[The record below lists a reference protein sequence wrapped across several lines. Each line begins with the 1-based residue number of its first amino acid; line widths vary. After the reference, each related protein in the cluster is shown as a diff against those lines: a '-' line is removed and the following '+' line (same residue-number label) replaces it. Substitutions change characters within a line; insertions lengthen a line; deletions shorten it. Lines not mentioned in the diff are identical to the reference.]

1 LPVPDS
7 GAFAIVA
14 LALFAGGAAK
24 GIVGFGIQIVSLAI
38 LTIAQDLLTA
48 MAVLLAPTIAT
59 NIWQALVGPDARLL
73 WRRLWPF
80 LLAVA
85 GAVFIGSL
93 ALRRVELRLLTAMLG
108 IVTLVY
114 SVSGLAGFRL
124 ALSARAE
131 RWLAPIFGVANGL
144 ITGMTGAS
152 VIPGT
157 LYLQALDFERDR
169 LVQAMGM
176 LYLASAAALA
186 LAMYFNGL
194 LNPQL
199 GVLSV
204 VAIIPAIVG
213 MIAGQRIRR
222 HISES
227 WFRRIFYL
235 ALLGLGLRLL
245 IGSG

>member
-1 LPVPDS
+1 MAASSV
-7 GAFAIVA
+7 FAIVA
-14 LALFAGGAAK
+14 LALFFGGTAK

-38 LTIAQDLLTA
+38 LSIAFDLLTA

-59 NIWQALVGPDARLL
+59 NIWQALVGRDTRVLL
-73 WRRLWPF
+73 RRLWPF

-93 ALRRVELRLLTAMLG
+93 ALRRVELHLLTAMLG

-114 SVSGLAGFRL
+114 SVSGIAGFRL
-124 ALSARAE
+124 AVPARSE
-131 RWLAPIFGVANGL
+131 SWLGPVFGVANGL

-157 LYLQALDFERDR
+157 LYLQALEFGRDR

-176 LYLASAAALA
+176 LYLVSAGALA
-186 LAMYFNGL
+186 LAMLANGL

-199 GVLSV
+199 GLLSAAAV
-204 VAIIPAIVG
+204 VPAIAG

-222 HISES
+222 YLSET
-227 WFRRIFYL
+227 WFKRIFYL
-235 ALLGLGLRLL
+235 ALFGLGLRLL
-245 IGSG
+245 FGSA

>member
-1 LPVPDS
+1 VPDS
-7 GAFAIVA
+7 GILAIVA
-14 LALFAGGAAK
+14 LALFTGGAAK
-24 GIVGFGIQIVSLAI
+24 GIVGFGIQVVSLAI

-59 NIWQALVGPDARLL
+59 NVWQALAGRDTLIL
-73 WRRLWPF
+73 CRRLWPF

-85 GAVFIGSL
+85 VAVFAGSL
-93 ALRRVELRLLTAMLG
+93 ALRRVELSMLTAMLG
-108 IVTLVY
+108 VVTLVY
-114 SVSGLAGFRL
+114 SISGLAGFRL
-124 ALSARAE
+124 AVPPRAE
-131 RWLAPIFGVANGL
+131 RWLGPVFGAVNGL

-157 LYLQALDFERDR
+157 LYLQALDFARDR

-176 LYLASAAALA
+176 LYLVSAVA
-186 LAMYFNGL
+186 LAMAMTVNGL

-199 GVLSV
+199 GILSAA
-204 VAIIPAIVG
+204 AIAPAIAG
-213 MIAGQRIRR
+213 MLTGQWIRR
-222 HISES
+222 RIAEA

-245 IGSG
+245 IGS